1 MSGASQIANI
11 LGTNN
16 VKTDMDLLAAYA
28 IAGKTPSEVVSPSN
42 AAEVVEIVRHAAS
55 AKRAIVAAGA
65 RTKLSMGLPP
75 SRYDVAIDMTRMDR
89 VIAYDPGDLTLGVEP
104 GITLAKLS
112 RVLAE
117 HGQMLPLGVP
127 FGAHTTVGGTIASG
141 VDAPQ
146 RQLYGTARDFLL
158 GAEFVTGDGVLA
170 KSGGRVV
177 KNVTGYDLHK
187 LLIGSLGTLGIIT
200 KLNFKTFPLPLNVR
214 GFIARFRS
222 YEAALDMRDRIAR
235 SPLLPMT
242 LDIFSPGVGRLFA
255 SAAGAGAAREPMPEG
270 ILSDDE
276 WALTTGYSGNES
288 ALARYEAEL
297 RKMTAE
303 SGATGIPIASD
314 TLPAAWARKRE
325 FIPIAIASSP
335 ATTVL
340 KIGVVPSKLKLALR
354 AAGDSGQKHELPGVA
369 MARGVGVLY
378 IALLPTDA
386 GVESKR
392 RVANCV
398 GAIQSAATELGGHA
412 TVPWCP
418 DAWKNDLNIWGAA
431 TPDWEE
437 MRKVKNA
444 FDPGGILSPGRY
456 VGGM

>member
-16 VKTDMDLLAAYA
+16 VKMDMDSLAAYA

-65 RTKLSMGLPP
+65 RTKLSMGLSP

-89 VIAYDPGDLTLGVEP
+89 VVAYDPGDLTLSVEP
-104 GITLAKLS
+104 GITLGKLA
-112 RVLAE
+112 RVLGE

-127 FGAHTTVGGTIASG
+127 FAARTTIGGTIASG
-141 VDAPQ
+141 VEAPQ

-187 LLIGSLGTLGIIT
+187 LLIGSLGTLGLIT

-222 YEAALDMRDRIAR
+222 YEAALDMRDRMAL
-235 SPLLPMT
+235 SALLPMT
-242 LDIFSPGVGRLFA
+242 LDIFSPGVARLFA
-255 SAAGAGAAREPMPEG
+255 STAGAGAAREPMPEG

-276 WALTTGYSGNES
+276 WALTAGYSGNES
-288 ALARYEAEL
+288 ALARYETEL
-297 RKMTAE
+297 KKMASE
-303 SGATGIPIASD
+303 SGATGITIASD

-340 KIGVVPSKLKLALR
+340 KIGVVPSKLKLVLK
-354 AAGDSGQKHELPGVA
+354 AAGDAGQRKEVLGVA
-369 MARGVGVLY
+369 MARGIGVLY
-378 IALLPTDA
+378 IALLPPDA
-386 GVESKR
+386 GDDSKR

-418 DAWKNDLNIWGAA
+418 DAWKNDLNMWGTA
-431 TPDWEE
+431 TPDWTE

>member
-16 VKTDMDLLAAYA
+16 VKMDMDSLAAYA

-65 RTKLSMGLPP
+65 RTKLSMGLSP

-89 VIAYDPGDLTLGVEP
+89 VVAYDPGDLTLSVEP
-104 GITLAKLS
+104 GITLGKLA
-112 RVLAE
+112 RVLGE

-127 FGAHTTVGGTIASG
+127 FAARTTIGGTIASG
-141 VDAPQ
+141 VEAPQ

-187 LLIGSLGTLGIIT
+187 LLIGSLGTLGLIT

-222 YEAALDMRDRIAR
+222 YEAALDMRDRIAL

-242 LDIFSPGVGRLFA
+242 LDIFSPGVARLFA
-255 SAAGAGAAREPMPEG
+255 STAGAGAAREPMPEG

-276 WALTTGYSGNES
+276 WALTTGYSGNEG
-288 ALARYEAEL
+288 ALARYETEL
-297 RKMTAE
+297 KKMAAE
-303 SGATGIPIASD
+303 SGATGIMIASD

-340 KIGVVPSKLKLALR
+340 KIGVVPSKLKLILKAVGD
-354 AAGDSGQKHELPGVA
+354 AGQRKEVLGVA
-369 MARGVGVLY
+369 MARGIGVLY
-378 IALLPTDA
+378 IALLPPDA
-386 GVESKR
+386 GDDSKR

-418 DAWKNDLNIWGAA
+418 DAWKNDLNMWGTA
-431 TPDWEE
+431 TPDWTE

>member
-1 MSGASQIANI
+1 
-11 LGTNN
+11 
-16 VKTDMDLLAAYA
+16 
-28 IAGKTPSEVVSPSN
+28 
-42 AAEVVEIVRHAAS
+42 
-55 AKRAIVAAGA
+55 
-65 RTKLSMGLPP
+65 
-75 SRYDVAIDMTRMDR
+75 
-89 VIAYDPGDLTLGVEP
+89 
-104 GITLAKLS
+104 
-112 RVLAE
+112 
-117 HGQMLPLGVP
+117 
-127 FGAHTTVGGTIASG
+127 
-141 VDAPQ
+141 
-146 RQLYGTARDFLL
+146 
-158 GAEFVTGDGVLA
+158 
-170 KSGGRVV
+170 
-177 KNVTGYDLHK
+177 
-187 LLIGSLGTLGIIT
+187 
-200 KLNFKTFPLPLNVR
+200 
-214 GFIARFRS
+214 
-222 YEAALDMRDRIAR
+222 
-235 SPLLPMT
+235 
-242 LDIFSPGVGRLFA
+242 
-255 SAAGAGAAREPMPEG
+255 MPEG

-303 SGATGIPIASD
+303 SGATAITIASD

-431 TPDWEE
+431 TPDWAE

>member
-16 VKTDMDLLAAYA
+16 VKMDMDSLAAYA

-65 RTKLSMGLPP
+65 RTKLSMGLSP

-89 VIAYDPGDLTLGVEP
+89 VVAYDPGDLTLSVEP
-104 GITLAKLS
+104 GITLGKLA
-112 RVLAE
+112 RVLGE

-127 FGAHTTVGGTIASG
+127 FAARTTIGGTIASG
-141 VDAPQ
+141 VEAPQ

-187 LLIGSLGTLGIIT
+187 LLIGSHGTLGLIT

-222 YEAALDMRDRIAR
+222 YEAALDMRDRIAL

-242 LDIFSPGVGRLFA
+242 LDIFSPGVARLFA
-255 SAAGAGAAREPMPEG
+255 STAGAGAAREPMPEG

-288 ALARYEAEL
+288 ALARYETEL
-297 RKMTAE
+297 KKMASE
-303 SGATGIPIASD
+303 SGATGITIASD

-340 KIGVVPSKLKLALR
+340 KIGVVPSKLKLVLK
-354 AAGDSGQKHELPGVA
+354 AAGDAGQRKEVLGVA
-369 MARGVGVLY
+369 MARGIGVLY
-378 IALLPTDA
+378 IALLPPDA
-386 GVESKR
+386 GDDSKR

-431 TPDWEE
+431 TPDWTE
-437 MRKVKNA
+437 MRKIKNG